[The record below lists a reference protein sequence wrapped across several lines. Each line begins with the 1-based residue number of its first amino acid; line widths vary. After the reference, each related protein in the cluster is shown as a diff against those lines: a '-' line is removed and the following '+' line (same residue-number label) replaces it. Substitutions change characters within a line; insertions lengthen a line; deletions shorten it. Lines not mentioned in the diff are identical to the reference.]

1 MLILDNFL
9 CYTQIEN
16 NYTYP
21 ICLEE
26 IKKETSSNSSSTK
39 ELYEKKKKG
48 RYMDMIASM
57 LCLFSKSL
65 QKRST
70 NI

>member
-39 ELYEKKKKG
+39 ELYEKKKKKE
-48 RYMDMIASM
+48 D
-57 LCLFSKSL
+57 
-65 QKRST
+65 T
-70 NI
+70 WTW